1 MLYFPQLVTGAGGQF
16 PIKRRAVRRTL
27 VNTCLD
33 GTTVKLADAGASRV
47 EWELGLTGLTVEEW
61 GALGSLFAAAEGR
74 RDGFTFL
81 DPTDNLLVWSEDLSQ
96 AAWVKDAGLEL
107 TPGIADPLGTTRATR
122 IANTGG
128 AALTVRQTLAAPGAY
143 QYCLSVWAR
152 SAAAGDLWL
161 FRSSETGTERKEF
174 RTLSAWSRLV
184 HSTKIPDASETVSF
198 GLEVGAGRTVEVLGL
213 QVEAQPGASMYKKTA
228 SRGGVY
234 AEAFFQDDSLTLTS
248 EGVGEHGGIVR
259 VRARV
264 QG

>member
-1 MLYFPQLVTGAGGQF
+1 MLCFPQLVTGAGGQF

-33 GTTVKLADAGASRV
+33 GTTVKLADGGASSV
-47 EWELGLTGLTVEEW
+47 EWELGVTGLTAEEW
-61 GALGSLFAAAEGR
+61 GALASLFAAVEGR
-74 RDGFTFL
+74 RGGFTFL
-81 DPTDNLLVWSEDLSQ
+81 DPADNLLVWSEDLSQ

-122 IANTGG
+122 IANMSATT
-128 AALTVRQTLAAPGAY
+128 LTLQQTLAAPGGY
-143 QYCLSVWAR
+143 QYCLSMWAR
-152 SAAAGDLWL
+152 SAAAGDQWL
-161 FRSSETGTERKEF
+161 FRSSGAGLVRKEF

-184 HSTKIPDASETVSF
+184 YSAKVQDASETVSF
-198 GLEVGAGRTVEVLGL
+198 GLEVGAGRTVEVFGL
-213 QVEAQPGASMYKKTA
+213 QVEAQPAASMYKKTA

-234 AEAFFQDDSLTLTS
+234 AETFFQDDVLTLTS
-248 EGVGEHGGIVR
+248 EGVGEHSGTVR

>member
-1 MLYFPQLVTGAGGQF
+1 MLYFPQLANGAGGQF

-27 VNTCLD
+27 VNTCVD
-33 GTTVKLADAGASRV
+33 GTTVKLADAGASSV

-61 GALGSLFAAAEGR
+61 GRLAALLAAVEGR
-74 RDGFTFL
+74 RAGFTFL

-96 AAWVKDAGLEL
+96 AAWVKEAGVEL
-107 TPGIADPLGTTRATR
+107 TPGMADPLGTARATR

-128 AALTVRQTLAAPGAY
+128 TTLTLQQTLAAPGGY
-143 QYCLSVWAR
+143 QYCFSLWAR

-161 FRSSETGTERKEF
+161 FRSSGAGTVRKEF
-174 RTLSAWSRLV
+174 RTLRAWSRLV
-184 HSTKIPDASETVSF
+184 HSSKIQDASETVSF
-198 GLEVGAGRTVEVLGL
+198 GLEVNAGQTAEVFGL

-234 AEAFFQDDSLTLTS
+234 AEAFFQDDVLTLTS
-248 EGVGEHGGIVR
+248 EGAGENSGIVR